1 VYQIVNVSL
10 GSIGLFDRPRDAV
23 SVECGYDCA
32 MRCPV
37 CRSPDTRVLDK
48 RDSADAS
55 TTRRR
60 RQCGK
65 CLHRFTTYERPD
77 TSSLMVVKS
86 DRRRQEWNP
95 DKLRRS
101 LQVAC
106 TKRPISAE
114 TIERTVEQ
122 IEAELRGRDTS
133 EVQSSVIGDLA
144 MEKLRQLDQVAYIR
158 FASVYRA
165 FADIS
170 SFEDEVRRLIERAAL
185 NGSTAP
191 NPRVSP
197 ASAPAEVAKAPT
209 PDTPLAGAPQEA
221 TIASRDAT
229 TAGAPPG
236 AAAR

>member
-1 VYQIVNVSL
+1 MPVALPPIRNT
-10 GSIGLFDRPRDAV
+10 
-23 SVECGYDCA
+23 DCA
-32 MRCPV
+32 KYDGADMRCPV

-60 RQCGK
+60 RQCGA

-86 DRRRQEWNP
+86 DQRRQEWNP
-95 DKLRRS
+95 DKLRQS

-122 IEAELRGRDTS
+122 IYAELRGRDTA
-133 EVQSSVIGDLA
+133 EVPSSVIGDLA
-144 MEKLRQLDQVAYIR
+144 MEKLRHLDQVAYIR

-170 SFEDEVRRLIERAAL
+170 SFEDEVRRLIERAGL
-185 NGSTAP
+185 NG
-191 NPRVSP
+191 P
-197 ASAPAEVAKAPT
+197 ALVADPAVVT
-209 PDTPLAGAPQEA
+209 P
-221 TIASRDAT
+221 
-229 TAGAPPG
+229 PPG
-236 AAAR
+236 TAATR

>member
-1 VYQIVNVSL
+1 
-10 GSIGLFDRPRDAV
+10 
-23 SVECGYDCA
+23 

-77 TSSLMVVKS
+77 TSALMVVKS
-86 DRRRQEWNP
+86 DHRRQEWNP

-122 IEAELRGRDTS
+122 IEAELRGRDTA
-133 EVQSSVIGDLA
+133 EVPSSVIGDLA

-170 SFEDEVRRLIERAAL
+170 SFEDEIRRLIERASHTGPGVSGDSAL
-185 NGSTAP
+185 GVHGG
-191 NPRVSP
+191 R
-197 ASAPAEVAKAPT
+197 ASAA
-209 PDTPLAGAPQEA
+209 AG
-221 TIASRDAT
+221 
-229 TAGAPPG
+229 
-236 AAAR
+236 